1 VIASL
6 FFILMLLD
14 SFFEG
19 RSPTSSVL
27 GVPRLNTRLAFY
39 AYERRKLTTLR
50 LQGRL
55 SSVGRGSAT
64 LRVSAE
70 SSLFSYLVD
79 GGTDLVAPSQ
89 ARRGAWP
96 RRSF

>member
-1 VIASL
+1 MIASL

-50 LQGRL
+50 LRGRL
-55 SSVGRGSAT
+55 SSADHSSEARPIPE
-64 LRVSAE
+64 E

-79 GGTDLVAPSQ
+79 GGIDLAAVALP
-89 ARRGAWP
+89 RRGVLLKRP
-96 RRSF
+96 L